1 MNDIPL
7 RTAIVTG
14 ASRGIGARIAEALA
28 ADGLAVAVNYAS
40 SPDQAEAVVARILVA
55 GGRAVAL
62 HADLAQPDAARA
74 LYDAAEGALGPVGIL
89 VNNAGIMKL
98 APVAETG
105 DAMLEQ
111 HLALNLAAPF
121 RLMREAAKRMQGG
134 GRIINFSSSVVGLYQ
149 PGYAAYAATKAA
161 VEAVTHIL
169 AKELGPRGI
178 TVNAVAPGPVAT
190 ELFLSDK
197 SPELVERIKAM
208 NPFNRLGEPED
219 IARIVRFLAGPD
231 SGWISGQVIRA
242 NGGVV

>member
-121 RLMREAAKRMQGG
+121 RLMREAATRLPTG